1 MDQTVDSLVFKLKDA
16 ILDSPHLAA
25 MILDRKLDI
34 VWHNPQ
40 FGREFQDQQPIVGKK
55 CFRVTGSDTPHRNCP
70 LRASFD
76 CGKHTKGFFDFGD
89 RNFVFVTIPL
99 GDGYAAK
106 IHTYLDKG
114 AEGRVEELSAA

>member
-1 MDQTVDSLVFKLKDA
+1 MDQSVDLLVSKLKDA
-16 ILDSPHLAA
+16 ILDSPHLAV

-34 VWHNPQ
+34 VWHNQ
-40 FGREFQDQQPIVGKK
+40 RFGQEFRDSMPIVGRK
-55 CFRVTGSDTPHRNCP
+55 CFQVTGSDKPHQNCP

-76 CGKHTKGFFDFGD
+76 RGKFTQGFFDFGD

-106 IHTYLDKG
+106 IHTYLPKD
-114 AEGRVEELSAA
+114 AEGRIEEA